1 MKSSGLTLSYRKA
14 LDTLTVAYTPK
25 FSESH
30 GAAKARELAREV
42 AEELLRPALSDSAR
56 ARLDRIEAAKRKDK
70 P

>member
-25 FSESH
+25 FAESH
-30 GAAKARELAREV
+30 GPTKARELAREV
-42 AEELLRPALSDSAR
+42 ASELLRPALSDSAR
-56 ARLDRIEAAKRKDK
+56 ARLDQIEAARLKGK